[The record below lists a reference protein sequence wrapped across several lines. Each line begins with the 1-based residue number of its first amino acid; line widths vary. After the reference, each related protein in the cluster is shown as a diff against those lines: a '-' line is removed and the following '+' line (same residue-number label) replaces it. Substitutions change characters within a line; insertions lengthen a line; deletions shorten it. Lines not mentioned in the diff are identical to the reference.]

1 MLNLS
6 HLGYEYN
13 YEDFSP
19 TLLTEDHNSYG
30 PDNKIKD
37 QLNDVRVDVN
47 ILQYHRVK
55 KFRS

>member
-19 TLLTEDHNSYG
+19 TLFTEDHNSYG
-30 PDNKIKD
+30 PDNKIKE
-37 QLNDVRVDVN
+37 QVLVQNRG
-47 ILQYHRVK
+47 LKH
-55 KFRS
+55 